1 MQETRVRSWSQ
12 KDPLEKGM
20 DTHPSILAWRI
31 PQTEE
36 PGGLQF
42 IVSQRVGY
50 DWATNTCTTNILILQ
65 RTLSLREIQENRYT
79 QPDRGRAVTLDC
91 PLSCFILANW
101 PHFLALS
108 PLPTTW
114 KLAAQLS
121 AWRRGGDQGHGALLE
136 GHSPWILPGHSGGLR
151 KCPSKWQLHP

>member
-1 MQETRVRSWSQ
+1 MDFPGKSAGRESAYNVEDHRYVPGSGISPGEGIGCPPQYSWAFLVAETVKNLPAMQETRVRSWSQ

-50 DWATNTCTTNILILQ
+50 D
-65 RTLSLREIQENRYT
+65 
-79 QPDRGRAVTLDC
+79 
-91 PLSCFILANW
+91 
-101 PHFLALS
+101 
-108 PLPTTW
+108 
-114 KLAAQLS
+114 
-121 AWRRGGDQGHGALLE
+121 
-136 GHSPWILPGHSGGLR
+136 
-151 KCPSKWQLHP
+151 